1 MKMISG
7 CILIWIMANVYDRR
21 HPKLGHPPYDWH
33 SLRPQPSP
41 WPVQSA
47 SLRAY
52 MARRDSP
59 ATTTVARERD
69 LPRNR
74 PARTAGAA
82 LGRTPRQPPE
92 TRG

>member
-69 LPRNR
+69 LPVTGQR
-74 PARTAGAA
+74 ARQA
-82 LGRTPRQPPE
+82 RR
-92 TRG
+92 